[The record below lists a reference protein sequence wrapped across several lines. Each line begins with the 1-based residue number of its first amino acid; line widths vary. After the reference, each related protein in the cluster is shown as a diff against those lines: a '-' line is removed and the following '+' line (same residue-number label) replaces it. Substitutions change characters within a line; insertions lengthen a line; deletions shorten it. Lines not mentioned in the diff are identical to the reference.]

1 MVKQQI
7 INSPINW
14 YGGKGGSAQ
23 RKLLNKILKFI
34 NNSKAE
40 RFVDVFGGSGIV
52 TINVNVSER
61 IYNDKNSYLTN
72 FFKILKNTALRNKLE
87 EKLTLTPYSE
97 IEYIESRDK
106 LGEKKELNGEKS
118 ILDID
123 EVVSFYIAT
132 MQSRE
137 ANGAINSKQTWK
149 CKGKNRRGMSM
160 AVSSWL
166 RNIDENMPDVVE
178 RLREVEVTNQD
189 VIECLNRWDGKK
201 TIFYLDPPYEKNTRR
216 EKKAY
221 GKFELSE
228 DKHREIVEKLLML
241 EGQAIVSGY
250 NNDIYNN
257 LLQYGWKKEEFNLK
271 TSTTIG
277 SENNGRR
284 KEVIWYNLRKLD

>member
-14 YGGKGGSAQ
+14 YGGKGGIVQ
-23 RKLLNKILKFI
+23 RKLLNKLLKFI

-277 SENNGRR
+277 SENNGQR